1 MEKELQ
7 QHQGGAVSTTTEEL
21 IDMAESGTDIR
32 EAGIDESEMTAE
44 PPAEDAQ
51 A

>member
-1 MEKELQ
+1 MEQQQLQ
-7 QHQGGAVSTTTEEL
+7 NQSEATTPTDEEV
-21 IDMAESGTDIR
+21 IAMAESGTNIR
-32 EAGIDESEMTAE
+32 DAGIDETEMSPE

>member
-1 MEKELQ
+1 MENELQ
-7 QHQGGAVSTTTEEL
+7 KHQDGAAAPTTEEL

>member
-1 MEKELQ
+1 MEKEQ
-7 QHQGGAVSTTTEEL
+7 QKYEGGAEAVTAEEL

-32 EAGIDESEMTAE
+32 EAGIDEEEMTSE
-44 PPAEDAQ
+44 LPAEGTQ

>member
-1 MEKELQ
+1 MEKELE
-7 QHQGGAVSTTTEEL
+7 QHQGGAAAPTTEEL

-32 EAGIDESEMTAE
+32 EAGIDEAEMTSE

>member
-1 MEKELQ
+1 MEQ
-7 QHQGGAVSTTTEEL
+7 QRSQNESDATTLTDEEV
-21 IDMAESGTDIR
+21 IAMAESGTNIR
-32 EAGIDESEMTAE
+32 EAGIDEAEMSPE

>member
-1 MEKELQ
+1 MERQ
-7 QHQGGAVSTTTEEL
+7 QPQNQSDAGTQTDEEV
-21 IDMAESGTDIR
+21 IAMAESGTNIR
-32 EAGIDESEMTAE
+32 EAGIDEAEMSPE